1 MEEEL
6 KKKEEDINKK
16 YEKEKKANKRN
27 KVVIIILIIIII
39 LLLLF
44 FWLGYKIGKIGF
56 GYKQTSVEPNQDM
69 FDMILI
75 KENDMKEVINNKLNI
90 FNNEKFNGKNMIA
103 PHSYGKYQFY
113 VSNISNS
120 DVKYSMKF
128 SDEMKK
134 FVNMKYKLKI
144 DNVYIRGD
152 LENYTTI
159 DNLDLDEIVVLK
171 DSTNIFTLEWY
182 WEDNDSLDTGVGSEK
197 DTQYYKLNLQIQP
210 IEL

>member
-1 MEEEL
+1 MEEDFE
-6 KKKEEDINKK
+6 KK
-16 YEKEKKANKRN
+16 YEKETRKNKKNR
-27 KVVIIILIIIII
+27 IIIVILIIIII

-44 FWLGYKIGKIGF
+44 FWLGYKVGKIGF
-56 GYKQTSVEPNQDM
+56 GYKQTSTEPTPDTL
-69 FDMILI
+69 DMILI
-75 KENDMKEVINNKLNI
+75 KENNMAEIIDNKLNI
-90 FNNEKFNGKNMIA
+90 FKNEKFNGQNIIA
-103 PHSYGKYQFY
+103 PRSYGKYQFY
-113 VSNISNS
+113 VSNISNK

-128 SDEMKK
+128 SDEMKM

-152 LENYTTI
+152 SENYTTI
-159 DNLDLDEIVVLK
+159 NNLDVDEIVVLK

-182 WEDNDSLDTGVGSEK
+182 WEDNDSLDTAIGSEK

>member
-1 MEEEL
+1 MEEDLE
-6 KKKEEDINKK
+6 KNYKKETRKN
-16 YEKEKKANKRN
+16 R
-27 KVVIIILIIIII
+27 IIIVILIITII

-44 FWLGYKIGKIGF
+44 FVLGCKVGKIGF
-56 GYKQTSVEPNQDM
+56 GYKPTSTEPSIDSSN
-69 FDMILI
+69 MILI
-75 KENDMKEVINNKLNI
+75 KESDMKEVIDNKLNI
-90 FNNEKFNGKNMIA
+90 FKNEKFDGQSIIA
-103 PHSYGKYQFY
+103 PKSYGKYQFY
-113 VSNISNS
+113 VSNISNKH
-120 DVKYSMKF
+120 VKYTMKF

-159 DNLDLDEIVVLK
+159 DNLELDEIVVLK

-182 WEDNDSLDTGVGSEK
+182 WEDDDSLDTGVGSEK

-210 IEL
+210 IELYNYL

>member
-1 MEEEL
+1 MEEDLE
-6 KKKEEDINKK
+6 KNYKKETRKN
-16 YEKEKKANKRN
+16 R
-27 KVVIIILIIIII
+27 IIIVILIITII

-44 FWLGYKIGKIGF
+44 FVLGCKVGKIGF
-56 GYKQTSVEPNQDM
+56 GYKPTSTEPSINSSN
-69 FDMILI
+69 MILI
-75 KENDMKEVINNKLNI
+75 KESDMKEVIDNKLNI
-90 FNNEKFNGKNMIA
+90 FKNEKFDGQSIIA
-103 PHSYGKYQFY
+103 PKSYGKYQFY
-113 VSNISNS
+113 VSNISNKH
-120 DVKYSMKF
+120 VKYTMKF

>member
-1 MEEEL
+1 MEEDLE
-6 KKKEEDINKK
+6 KNYKKETRKN
-16 YEKEKKANKRN
+16 R
-27 KVVIIILIIIII
+27 IIIVILIITII

-44 FWLGYKIGKIGF
+44 FVLGCKVGKIGF
-56 GYKQTSVEPNQDM
+56 GYKPTSTEPSINSSN
-69 FDMILI
+69 MILI
-75 KENDMKEVINNKLNI
+75 KESDMKEVIDNKLNI
-90 FNNEKFNGKNMIA
+90 FKNEKFDGQSIIA
-103 PHSYGKYQFY
+103 PKSYGKYQFY
-113 VSNISNS
+113 VSNISNKH
-120 DVKYSMKF
+120 VKYSMKF

>member
-1 MEEEL
+1 MEEDLE
-6 KKKEEDINKK
+6 KNYKKETRKN
-16 YEKEKKANKRN
+16 R
-27 KVVIIILIIIII
+27 IIIVILIITII

-44 FWLGYKIGKIGF
+44 FVLGCKVGKIGF
-56 GYKQTSVEPNQDM
+56 GYKPTSTEPSINSSN
-69 FDMILI
+69 MILI
-75 KENDMKEVINNKLNI
+75 KESDMKEVIDNKLNI
-90 FNNEKFNGKNMIA
+90 FKNEKFDGQSIIA
-103 PHSYGKYQFY
+103 PKSYGKYQFY
-113 VSNISNS
+113 VSNISNKH
-120 DVKYSMKF
+120 VKYSMTF

-210 IEL
+210 IELYNYL

>member
-1 MEEEL
+1 MEEDLE
-6 KKKEEDINKK
+6 KNYKKETRKN
-16 YEKEKKANKRN
+16 R
-27 KVVIIILIIIII
+27 IIIVILIITII

-44 FWLGYKIGKIGF
+44 FVLGCKVGKIGF
-56 GYKQTSVEPNQDM
+56 GYKPTSTEPSIDSSN
-69 FDMILI
+69 MILI
-75 KENDMKEVINNKLNI
+75 KESDMKEVIDNKLNI
-90 FNNEKFNGKNMIA
+90 FKNEKFDGQSIIA
-103 PHSYGKYQFY
+103 PKSYGKYQFY
-113 VSNISNS
+113 VSNISNKH
-120 DVKYSMKF
+120 VKYTMKF

-159 DNLDLDEIVVLK
+159 DNLELDEIVVLK

-197 DTQYYKLNLQIQP
+197 DTQYYKLNLQIKP

>member
-1 MEEEL
+1 MDLE
-6 KKKEEDINKK
+6 KNYKKETRKN
-16 YEKEKKANKRN
+16 R
-27 KVVIIILIIIII
+27 IIIVILIITII

-44 FWLGYKIGKIGF
+44 FVLGCKVGKIGF
-56 GYKQTSVEPNQDM
+56 GYKPTSTEPSIDSSN
-69 FDMILI
+69 MILI
-75 KENDMKEVINNKLNI
+75 KESDMKEVIDNKLNI
-90 FNNEKFNGKNMIA
+90 FKNEKFDGQSIIA
-103 PHSYGKYQFY
+103 PKSYGKYQFY
-113 VSNISNS
+113 VSNISNKH
-120 DVKYSMKF
+120 VKYSMKF

-159 DNLDLDEIVVLK
+159 DNLELDEIVVLK

>member
-1 MEEEL
+1 MEEDL
-6 KKKEEDINKK
+6 DKNYKKETRKN
-16 YEKEKKANKRN
+16 R
-27 KVVIIILIIIII
+27 IIIVILIITII

-44 FWLGYKIGKIGF
+44 FVLGCKVGKIGF
-56 GYKQTSVEPNQDM
+56 GYKPTSTEPSINSSN
-69 FDMILI
+69 MILI
-75 KENDMKEVINNKLNI
+75 KESDMKEVIDNKLNI
-90 FNNEKFNGKNMIA
+90 FKNEKFDGQSIIA
-103 PHSYGKYQFY
+103 PKSYGKYQFY
-113 VSNISNS
+113 VSNISNKH
-120 DVKYSMKF
+120 VKYTMKF

-159 DNLDLDEIVVLK
+159 DNLELDEIVVLK

-182 WEDNDSLDTGVGSEK
+182 WEDDDSLDTGVGSEK

-210 IEL
+210 IELYNYL

>member
-1 MEEEL
+1 MEEDLE
-6 KKKEEDINKK
+6 KNYKKETRKN
-16 YEKEKKANKRN
+16 R
-27 KVVIIILIIIII
+27 IIIVILIITII

-44 FWLGYKIGKIGF
+44 FVLGCKVGKIGF
-56 GYKQTSVEPNQDM
+56 GYKPTSTEPSINSSN
-69 FDMILI
+69 MILI
-75 KENDMKEVINNKLNI
+75 KESDMKEVIDNNLNI
-90 FNNEKFNGKNMIA
+90 FKNEKFDVQSIIA
-103 PHSYGKYQFY
+103 PKSYGKYQFY
-113 VSNISNS
+113 VSNISNKH
-120 DVKYSMKF
+120 VKYTMKF

-159 DNLDLDEIVVLK
+159 DNLELDEIVVLK

-182 WEDNDSLDTGVGSEK
+182 WEDDDSLDTGVGSEK

-210 IEL
+210 IELYNYL

>member
-1 MEEEL
+1 MEEDLE
-6 KKKEEDINKK
+6 KNYKKETRKN
-16 YEKEKKANKRN
+16 R
-27 KVVIIILIIIII
+27 IIIVILIITII

-44 FWLGYKIGKIGF
+44 FVLGCKVGKIGF
-56 GYKQTSVEPNQDM
+56 GYKPTSTEPSINSSN
-69 FDMILI
+69 MILI
-75 KENDMKEVINNKLNI
+75 KESDMKEVIDNKLNI
-90 FNNEKFNGKNMIA
+90 FKNEKFDGQSIIA
-103 PHSYGKYQFY
+103 PKSYGKYQFY
-113 VSNISNS
+113 VSHISNKH
-120 DVKYSMKF
+120 VKYTMKF

-159 DNLDLDEIVVLK
+159 DNLELDEIVVLK

-182 WEDNDSLDTGVGSEK
+182 WEDDDSLDTGVGSEK

-210 IEL
+210 IELYNYL

>member
-1 MEEEL
+1 MEEDLE
-6 KKKEEDINKK
+6 KNYKKETRKN
-16 YEKEKKANKRN
+16 R
-27 KVVIIILIIIII
+27 IIIVILIITII

-44 FWLGYKIGKIGF
+44 FVLGCKVGKIGF
-56 GYKQTSVEPNQDM
+56 GYKPTSTEPSINSSN
-69 FDMILI
+69 MILI
-75 KENDMKEVINNKLNI
+75 KESDMKEVIDNKLNI
-90 FNNEKFNGKNMIA
+90 FKNEKFDGQSIIA
-103 PHSYGKYQFY
+103 PKSYGKYQFY
-113 VSNISNS
+113 VSNISNKH
-120 DVKYSMKF
+120 VKYTMKF

-159 DNLDLDEIVVLK
+159 DNLELDEIVVLK

-182 WEDNDSLDTGVGSEK
+182 WEDDDSLDTGVGSEK

-210 IEL
+210 IELYNYL

>member
-1 MEEEL
+1 MEEDLE
-6 KKKEEDINKK
+6 KNYKKETRKN
-16 YEKEKKANKRN
+16 RN
-27 KVVIIILIIIII
+27 IIVILIITII

-44 FWLGYKIGKIGF
+44 FVLGCKVGKIGF
-56 GYKQTSVEPNQDM
+56 GYKPTSTEPSIDSSN
-69 FDMILI
+69 MILI
-75 KENDMKEVINNKLNI
+75 KESDMKEVIDNKLNI
-90 FNNEKFNGKNMIA
+90 FKNEKFDGQSIIA
-103 PHSYGKYQFY
+103 PKSYGKYQFY
-113 VSNISNS
+113 VSNISNKH
-120 DVKYSMKF
+120 VKYSMKF

-159 DNLDLDEIVVLK
+159 DNLELDEIVVLK